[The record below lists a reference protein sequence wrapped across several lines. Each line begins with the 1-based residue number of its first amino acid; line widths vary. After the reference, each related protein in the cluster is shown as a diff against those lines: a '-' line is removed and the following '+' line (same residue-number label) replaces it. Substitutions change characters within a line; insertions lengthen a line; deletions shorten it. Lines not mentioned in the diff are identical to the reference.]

1 MSPYV
6 LALLLFSLGL
16 GTTMTFA
23 SSHWLLAWIGLE
35 INTLAIIPL
44 MAQNHH
50 PRAVEAT
57 TKYFLIQATAA
68 AVLLFAGTTN
78 AWLTGQWE
86 IQQDAHP
93 LPVAIITLA
102 LALKLGLAPLH
113 SWVPEVFQ
121 GLDLSTGLV
130 LATWQK
136 LAPLALLLQIHPPNS
151 YLLILLGLTS
161 TLIGGWGGLNQTQL
175 RKILA
180 YSSTAQLGWMILVLQ
195 FSPSLTTLAVSVY
208 VTTTAATFLTLKL
221 AKATSINMLAIS
233 WAKAPALVA
242 LTPLVLLSLAGLP
255 PMTGFMPKWLIL
267 QELSKQGLAPTATLA
282 ALTALLS
289 LYYYLRITYTMT
301 LTMFPNNLSGTPP
314 WRLRTHKTTLPLACL
329 AITTI
334 SLLPLTPAAVA
345 LVAL

>member
-6 LALLLFSLGL
+6 LALLLFTLGL

-23 SSHWLLAWIGLE
+23 SSHWLLAWVGLE
-35 INTLAIIPL
+35 INTLAILPL
-44 MAQNHH
+44 MTQNHH
-50 PRAVEAT
+50 PRAVEAA
-57 TKYFLIQATAA
+57 TKYFLIQAGGA

-78 AWLTGQWE
+78 AWITGQWD

-93 LPVAIITLA
+93 LPIAIITIA

-113 SWVPEVFQ
+113 SWMPEVFQ
-121 GLDLSTGLV
+121 GLSLTTGLV

-136 LAPLALLLQIHPPNS
+136 LAPLALMLQIHPANS
-151 YLLILLGLTS
+151 YLLIFMGLMS

-180 YSSTAQLGWMILVLQ
+180 YSSTAQLGWMVLVIQ
-195 FSPSLTTLAVSVY
+195 FAPSLSILAVLVY
-208 VTTTAATFLTLKL
+208 IAAAAATFFTLKL

-267 QELSKQGLAPTATLA
+267 QELSKQGLAPTATFA

-289 LYYYLRITYTMT
+289 LYYYLRLTYAMT
-301 LTMFPNNLSGTPP
+301 LTMFPNNLSGTTP
-314 WRLRTHKTTLPLACL
+314 WRLRTRQLTLPLACL
-329 AITTI
+329 AIVTI
-334 SLLPLTPAAVA
+334 SLLPLTPAAMA
-345 LVAL
+345 LVTL